1 MAVIV
6 PTTLLDVPA
15 LQEQYPTFKSV
26 DDCQRAKIQP
36 EMEVTLRSNGEDF
49 TVKVEE
55 VTDTYLIGKV
65 LTEQFYFDQ
74 PFQQLDFIQFERK
87 NVIDIK
93 VIYGVYY

>member
-26 DDCQRAKIQP
+26 DDCQRDKIQP
-36 EMEVTLRSNGEDF
+36 EMEVLLRSNGEDF
-49 TVKVEE
+49 YVKVEE
-55 VTDTYLIGKV
+55 VHEDYLIGKV
-65 LTEQFYFDQ
+65 LRNDFYQTQ
-74 PFQQLDFIQFERK
+74 PFEYLDMIQFERK

>member
-15 LQEQYPTFKSV
+15 LQETCLQFRSV
-26 DDCQRAKIQP
+26 NDCQREKIQP
-36 EMEVTLRSNGEDF
+36 EMEVLLRSNGEDF
-49 TVKVEE
+49 YVKVEE
-55 VTDTYLIGKV
+55 VHEDYLIGKV
-65 LTEQFYFDQ
+65 LRNDFYFQQ
-74 PFQQLDFIQFERK
+74 PFDYLDLIQFKRK